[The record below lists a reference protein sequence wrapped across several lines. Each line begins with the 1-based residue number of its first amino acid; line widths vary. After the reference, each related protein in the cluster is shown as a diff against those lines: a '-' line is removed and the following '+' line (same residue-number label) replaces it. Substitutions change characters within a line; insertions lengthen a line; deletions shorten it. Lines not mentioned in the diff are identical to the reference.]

1 MVGRDRAAVMDLAVS
16 DGTPLMVMSSTIWGR
31 LSALMAASYTL
42 HTVISALCQLKG
54 LCSAHS
60 KKEIV

>member
-1 MVGRDRAAVMDLAVS
+1 LAVS